1 MIIHDD
7 KHTLFQFDCDYIY
20 ILISLRM
27 TSVSSVILYSM
38 IDNVLYIEREIL
50 TWKNWQKTWRSLYT
64 FQDSFKKNPMASEFF
79 V

>member
-50 TWKNWQKTWRSLYT
+50 T
-64 FQDSFKKNPMASEFF
+64 
-79 V
+79 